1 MVEHIEVIRQ
11 LEALR
16 ENMEYSS
23 IEHWIED
30 KLPEWIL
37 DKVFEQ
43 KELDAAW
50 SVSKLR
56 NFLLKRKQRYSPVGT
71 SALSTIQ
78 SPQKVSQP
86 TIKRRRPCVF
96 CTRDHWDSECDIYS
110 TVKARTNRLKI
121 LKKCLTCLKDS
132 HTPVGEGCKV
142 KKRCLYCK
150 GSHNSALCDKKWYP
164 LQPILRVVKTKPQIH
179 SHCKLIL

>member
-1 MVEHIEVIRQ
+1 MVEHIEKVIRQ
-11 LEALR
+11 LEALG
-16 ENMEYSS
+16 ENMEHSS

-43 KELDAAW
+43 KELDVTW

-56 NFLLKRKQRYSPVGT
+56 NFLLKRVNRSEKVKNCQKPNTQADSKLTTTKFVQKQRYSPVGT

-78 SPQKVSQP
+78 SLQKVSQP

-96 CTRDHWDSECDIYS
+96 CTRDHWDSECDVYS
-110 TVKARTNRLKI
+110 TV
-121 LKKCLTCLKDS
+121 
-132 HTPVGEGCKV
+132 
-142 KKRCLYCK
+142 
-150 GSHNSALCDKKWYP
+150 
-164 LQPILRVVKTKPQIH
+164 
-179 SHCKLIL
+179 